1 MALPP
6 VAVICCD
13 RLRAVGARRGD
24 ATAMARELMMVSS
37 PICSLSV
44 DEGERFSDM
53 VLWPLVEVTECDSL
67 ARFVSSDV

>member
-1 MALPP
+1 M
-6 VAVICCD
+6 
-13 RLRAVGARRGD
+13 
-24 ATAMARELMMVSS
+24 TAMARELMMVSS

-44 DEGERFSDM
+44 DEGERFSDI